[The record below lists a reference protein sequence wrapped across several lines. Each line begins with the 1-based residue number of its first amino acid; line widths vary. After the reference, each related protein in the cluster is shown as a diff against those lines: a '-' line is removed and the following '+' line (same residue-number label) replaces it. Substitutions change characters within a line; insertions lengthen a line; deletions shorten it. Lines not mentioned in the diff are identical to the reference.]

1 MKRQRAALLAR
12 QQGGET
18 GDSRLNSIDRT
29 TSFGSF
35 APSLDRTTSIGS
47 EGSAS
52 PRSSTFMV
60 QQPVPHPTLTLTIK

>member
-1 MKRQRAALLAR
+1 MLDLCRHMKRQRAALLAR
-12 QQGGET
+12 QQGGEA
-18 GDSRLNSIDRT
+18 GDNRLNSIDRT

-52 PRSSTFMV
+52 PRSSSYTV
-60 QQPVPHPTLTLTIK
+60 RRGHI